1 MPFCVVWWN
10 LMLPCSI
17 LTGHQLS
24 LRPVYPAHYS
34 LVIHLLYEIKC
45 HGITVLVF
53 KSPLFYLI
61 MVSKLKRGDAG
72 NSDMSKRSYKV
83 LPLSEMVKVIYLI
96 RKENNHTLKWLSESE
111 SHSVKST
118 LCNPMDNTVH
128 GILQARILEW
138 TGENFPSPGDLP
150 SPKTK
155 PRSPT
160 LQVDSLPAESQGEV
174 AKIYSKNKFS
184 NHEVV
189 KKENKFLLVLLSHFK
204 LKSYVHSAW

>member
-61 MVSKLKRGDAG
+61 MVWKLKRGDAG

-111 SHSVKST
+111 SHSVKSDS
-118 LCNPMDNTVH
+118 LQPH
-128 GILQARILEW
+128 GQYSPW
-138 TGENFPSPGDLP
+138 NSPGQNTGVEWREFP
-150 SPKTK
+150 FSRGSSQPKDRT
-155 PRSPT
+155 
-160 LQVDSLPAESQGEV
+160 QVSRIAGGFFTSWVTRGGG
-174 AKIYSKNKFS
+174 
-184 NHEVV
+184 
-189 KKENKFLLVLLSHFK
+189 
-204 LKSYVHSAW
+204 